1 MGFFL
6 FLCFVTALTVSSISW
21 YFYYAEIKNGQEGF
35 YSMTEKEESKEK
47 DLKSTVYASL
57 SFLGELEDSGLSNES
72 PDSLRNRFIDMTKES
87 SKWHIHVGS
96 DGLNLENKISI
107 ERHLLQAIGSKFPQ
121 EPVTVYFRK
130 LSKDPR
136 PLKSPGPA
144 PVPANQNMPFG
155 IKMQKKLIPGVSKVI
170 AVASGKGGVG
180 KSTISTNLAVALA
193 KSGKKVGLL
202 DADVYGPSGP
212 TMLGI
217 TGPLAVNDAGMLIPP
232 VNHGIKLMSF
242 GFLSD
247 AMHPVIWRGP
257 LVGKAIHQLCYEV
270 DWGELDILVL
280 DLPPGTGDVQLSL
293 IESMPLHGA
302 LIVSTPQ
309 DVALIDAHKALTMF
323 ETLNVPILGLIE
335 NMSVYRCTQCG
346 HEDHIFGNGGAEE
359 FSSERKIEKIM
370 SVPLD
375 ASIRMACDTGQPV
388 SLQKTR
394 PQARLFRDLAA
405 RVTRD
410 LAQSTSLH

>member
-1 MGFFL
+1 
-6 FLCFVTALTVSSISW
+6 
-21 YFYYAEIKNGQEGF
+21 
-35 YSMTEKEESKEK
+35 MTEKEESKEN
-47 DLKSTVYASL
+47 DLKNTVYASL
-57 SFLGELEDSGLSNES
+57 SFLGGSEDSGLGNES
-72 PDSLRNRFIDMTKES
+72 PDSLRSRFIDMTKES
-87 SKWHIHVGS
+87 SNWRIHVGS
-96 DGLNLENKISI
+96 DGLNLQNKISI
-107 ERHLLQAIGSKFPQ
+107 ERHILKDISSKFPQ

-130 LSKDPR
+130 VGKDQPS
-136 PLKSPGPA
+136 LKGAAPA
-144 PVPANQNMPFG
+144 PVPDRQQSPFG
-155 IKMQKKLIPGVSKVI
+155 IKVQKKLIPGVAKVV

-193 KSGKKVGLL
+193 KSGQKVGLL

-212 TMLGI
+212 TMLGM
-217 TGPLAVNDAGMLIPP
+217 TGPVDVNDAGMLVPP

-346 HEDHIFGNGGAEE
+346 HEDHIFGYGGAEE

-388 SLQKTR
+388 SLQKSR
-394 PQARLFRDLAA
+394 PQARLFQELAT

-410 LAQSTSLH
+410 LANNSTSLH